1 VQAANRRLCSFPRRL
16 LSFPCVSASD
26 A

>member
-1 VQAANRRLCSFPRRL
+1 VQAANRRPCSFPRRL